1 MGRGHHRG
9 NSLLLTGAEAS
20 MFGCV
25 AREII
30 RERSK
35 SPLPQLL
42 QGGGGS
48 ELLPPANIKMLQVHT
63 NYKR

>member
-35 SPLPQLL
+35 APSLNCYRE
-42 QGGGGS
+42 GGGS